1 MLASMRLTRLG
12 ILVVAMSHASACDYS
27 DPGKGAN
34 DASVAPPSDTGL
46 GSEASAPMS
55 GDTSLVDTGSVE
67 ATNAPGDPAGDTTA
81 VEATSPP
88 EDVPGE
94 AGEASEATV
103 GDAGTPEGSSP
114 PEDVATDAA
123 ETAETAETIILPTT
137 PPPIIETQ
145 TTSTGGWTLAP
156 GKEATK
162 CVVQRLGNANEL
174 WVSQVRTTLAK
185 GSHHLVVYVSDETE
199 EQTTPF
205 NCTPFVETLRGT
217 TYPIMISQ
225 IREET
230 LKFPSGVAFK
240 FAPHQM
246 VRIETHYLNYYA
258 DPITASSV
266 IAFDAIEKEDVAAE
280 GNMLFYGNPD
290 FVIPK
295 GGAPYSTP
303 WRWLSVLPGTHVF
316 AVTGHTHQYGTNGEI
331 AQSTSVDDPGMS
343 LYPPAGAP
351 YDWEEPPL
359 TYFDPALGFDPDKGF
374 RYRCT
379 WENTSASDVDFGESA
394 NAEMCFLWAYYYP
407 SQGYRICLSPGDIG
421 GGVAGDEVCCPGS
434 WVCDYIKGFL

>member
-1 MLASMRLTRLG
+1 MLALMRLTRLG
-12 ILVVAMSHASACDYS
+12 ILALVTSHASACDYS
-27 DPGKGAN
+27 DPGKAAN
-34 DASVAPPSDTGL
+34 DSAVAVPSDTGL
-46 GSEASAPMS
+46 GSEASATTTPN
-55 GDTSLVDTGSVE
+55 DTSAVDTGAVE
-67 ATNAPGDPAGDTTA
+67 ATNSPGDIAADTAPG
-81 VEATSPP
+81 EATSPP
-88 EDVPGE
+88 EDVPVE
-94 AGEASEATV
+94 AGETTV
-103 GDAGTPEGSSP
+103 ADTSP
-114 PEDVATDAA
+114 PEDVPSD
-123 ETAETAETIILPTT
+123 TAETADTAETIVLPAV
-137 PPPIIETQ
+137 PPAIVETQ

-162 CVVQRLGNANEL
+162 CVVQRLGNEADL
-174 WVSQVRTTLAK
+174 WVSQIRTTLAK
-185 GSHHLVVYVSDETE
+185 GSHHLVVYVSDETQ

-230 LKFPSGVAFK
+230 LKFPNGVAFK

-258 DPITASSV
+258 DPLTTSSV
-266 IAFDAIEKEDVAAE
+266 IAFDAIKKEDVAAE

-290 FVIPK
+290 FLIPK
-295 GGAPYSTP
+295 GGAPFSTP

-316 AVTGHTHQYGTNGEI
+316 AITGHTHQYGTNVEI

-343 LYPPAGAP
+343 LYPPAGEP

-359 TYFDPALGFDPDKGF
+359 TYFEPALGFDPDKGF

-379 WENTSASDVDFGESA
+379 WENTSGADVDFGESA

-407 SQGYRICLSPGDIG
+407 SQGYRICLSPGDLG